1 MAYGTYSP
9 DLLTRIL
16 RDTKTIALVG
26 ASADWRKAS
35 FIVMKYMLGK
45 GYDVIPVNPHAAG
58 TEILG
63 RPVVAALAD
72 IPHPVDMVDIFRN
85 AEAAGGVCD
94 EAIAID
100 AKTVWMQL
108 AIINEP
114 AAARAERAGLT
125 VIMDRCP
132 KVEYS
137 RLCGEGG
144 WMGLPSN
151 IISSRQTRRLAR

>member
-1 MAYGTYSP
+1 MAYGNYTP
-9 DLLTRIL
+9 ALLTAVLAR
-16 RDTKTIALVG
+16 TKTIALVG
-26 ASADWRKAS
+26 ASPDWRKAS
-35 FIVMKYMLGK
+35 FIVMKYMLSK
-45 GYDVIPVNPHAAG
+45 GYDVTPVNPRAAG

-63 RPVVAALAD
+63 RHVVASLND

-85 AEAAGGVCD
+85 AEAAGAIAD
-94 EAIAID
+94 EAITIG

-114 AAARAERAGLT
+114 AAARAQDAGLT

-137 RLCGEGG
+137 RLCGEAG
-144 WMGLPSN
+144 WMGIPSN
-151 IISSRQTRRLAR
+151 IITSKRKRALAR